1 MRQRMIILL
10 GCFLGSLAFL
20 WPAQGQQSSDNL
32 VITGVIKDK
41 ENRKELENVNISVV
55 GSSIGT
61 VSNEDGVFSLKV
73 SKATAGR
80 GLVFSHVGYLN
91 SHLSI
96 ETIEKQSDR
105 LTIWMTP
112 TAQMLD
118 EVHVYGGT
126 PRDLVEKAIEKIPQ
140 NYADKENLFSAF
152 YRETIQKGRR
162 YIGIS
167 EAVMNVYKT
176 AYSKRVANYDRVQ
189 LSKGRRLM
197 SQKRSDTLAI
207 KIVGGPSLSVFL
219 DVVKN
224 GEELLA
230 LEYLNQYE
238 FTMDKPVSLDNRM
251 QYVVRFQPAVCL
263 DYALY
268 VGKLYIDQERLAFT
282 RAEFEL
288 DMSNRDKAM
297 RAILYKKPAGL
308 YFKPQEASFLI
319 TYKQQGDKTYLN
331 YIRNVMRFKCDWKKR
346 LFSSTFTTYSEMVMV
361 DREEEG
367 VESIRYKDAFK
378 QRQVFYDAVN
388 EYWDEDFWKDYNI
401 IEPTESL
408 ESAVNKLKKRR

>member
-251 QYVVRFQPAVCL
+251 QYVVRFQPAVFL

-288 DMSNRDKAM
+288 DM
-297 RAILYKKPAGL
+297 G
-308 YFKPQEASFLI
+308 
-319 TYKQQGDKTYLN
+319 
-331 YIRNVMRFKCDWKKR
+331 
-346 LFSSTFTTYSEMVMV
+346 
-361 DREEEG
+361 
-367 VESIRYKDAFK
+367 
-378 QRQVFYDAVN
+378 
-388 EYWDEDFWKDYNI
+388 
-401 IEPTESL
+401 
-408 ESAVNKLKKRR
+408 

>member
-251 QYVVRFQPAVCL
+251 QYVVRFQPAVFL

-308 YFKPQEASFLI
+308 YFTPQEASFLI
-319 TYKQQGDKTYLN
+319 TYKQEGDKTYLN

-367 VESIRYKDAFK
+367 VESIKYKDAFK

>member
-96 ETIEKQSDR
+96 ETIEK
-105 LTIWMTP
+105 
-112 TAQMLD
+112 
-118 EVHVYGGT
+118 
-126 PRDLVEKAIEKIPQ
+126 IPQ

-224 GEELLA
+224 GE
-230 LEYLNQYE
+230 
-238 FTMDKPVSLDNRM
+238 
-251 QYVVRFQPAVCL
+251 
-263 DYALY
+263 
-268 VGKLYIDQERLAFT
+268 
-282 RAEFEL
+282 
-288 DMSNRDKAM
+288 
-297 RAILYKKPAGL
+297 
-308 YFKPQEASFLI
+308 
-319 TYKQQGDKTYLN
+319 
-331 YIRNVMRFKCDWKKR
+331 
-346 LFSSTFTTYSEMVMV
+346 
-361 DREEEG
+361 
-367 VESIRYKDAFK
+367 
-378 QRQVFYDAVN
+378 
-388 EYWDEDFWKDYNI
+388 
-401 IEPTESL
+401 
-408 ESAVNKLKKRR
+408 